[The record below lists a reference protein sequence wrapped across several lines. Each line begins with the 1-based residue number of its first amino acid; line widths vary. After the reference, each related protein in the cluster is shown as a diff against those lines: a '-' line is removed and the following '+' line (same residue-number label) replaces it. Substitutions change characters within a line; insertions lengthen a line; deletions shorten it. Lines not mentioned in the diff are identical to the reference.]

1 MSPTADQVPSPKSQR
16 SQRVFVGITGAS
28 GHAYAHGLLIALAG
42 AGLEI
47 DLAVTSAGAKV
58 LDHEQDVVVDP
69 DGRIPLDRL
78 EAWLG
83 KGPAAAIRMWGN
95 DEIGAPPASG
105 TALGA
110 SVILCPCSM
119 GTMAR
124 VAAGFSSNLVERA
137 ADVAIKEKRR
147 LIVVAR
153 ETPVSEIHLENM
165 LRLAQLGATLL
176 PASPGFYHHPKTIDD
191 LVSHLVSKILD
202 SAGIDTK
209 ASIRWAGLEGDAAEP
224 PVEPG
229 VEPNS
234 DLGSRV
240 T

>member
-1 MSPTADQVPSPKSQR
+1 M
-16 SQRVFVGITGAS
+16 GITGAS
-28 GHAYAHGLLIALAG
+28 GHAYARGLLIALAG
-42 AGLEI
+42 AGLKI

-58 LDHEQDVVVDP
+58 LDHEQDVVVEP
-69 DGRIPLDRL
+69 DGCIPLERL

-83 KGPAAAIRMWGN
+83 KGAAAAIRMWGTG
-95 DEIGAPPASG
+95 EIGAPPASG

-147 LIVVAR
+147 LIVVPR

-165 LRLAQLGATLL
+165 LRLSQLGATLL
-176 PASPGFYHHPKTIDD
+176 PASPGFYHNPKTIDD
-191 LVSHLVSKILD
+191 LVAHLVSKVLD
-202 SAGIDTK
+202 AAGIDTK
-209 ASIRWAGLEGDAAEP
+209 ASIRWAGLDGESPEP
-224 PVEPG
+224 PPEPG
-229 VEPNS
+229 TEPVPYPE
-234 DLGSRV
+234 GGRP
-240 T
+240 

>member
-1 MSPTADQVPSPKSQR
+1 
-16 SQRVFVGITGAS
+16 
-28 GHAYAHGLLIALAG
+28 
-42 AGLEI
+42 
-47 DLAVTSAGAKV
+47 
-58 LDHEQDVVVDP
+58 
-69 DGRIPLDRL
+69 
-78 EAWLG
+78 
-83 KGPAAAIRMWGN
+83 
-95 DEIGAPPASG
+95 
-105 TALGA
+105 
-110 SVILCPCSM
+110 
-119 GTMAR
+119 
-124 VAAGFSSNLVERA
+124 
-137 ADVAIKEKRR
+137 VAIKEKRR